1 MTQLPNDLRS
11 YALGALLQG
20 RANFFMDDIDL
31 FLQNHAAFFILTD
44 WDKR

>member
-20 RANFFMDDIDL
+20 RANFFMDDTC
-31 FLQNHAAFFILTD
+31 Q
-44 WDKR
+44 